1 MISTKTIQLLGVICL
16 MASCAPTP
24 VSIHLTNNLS
34 IVRQNETVEVLI
46 ADLPEPL
53 SSKIDKIGVYDPS
66 ENTFLTTQLIDV
78 DQDGK
83 MDQLILQPQL
93 APSSQKTFHLKEQP
107 DKPEAVEY
115 CFSRIV
121 PTRID
126 DYTWENDKVA
136 FRTYGPRAQALVEEG
151 KEGGIIS
158 SGIDCWLKK
167 VSYPVINKWYKASEE
182 EGISYHED
190 HGEGLDN
197 YHVGISRGAG
207 GLAIK
212 GADDQYYVSKNFTAH
227 KTLATGPLR
236 TLFQLDYADW
246 QGPQGMI
253 KEQKTIS
260 LDYGNNL
267 MKIEVS
273 IQGTDHIAAGISL
286 QENHGGIIDK
296 NNLLIFKQNHFETIL
311 SNVILTP
318 QKHFKSQHIYNPQIK
333 DQNHVFLDLKILN
346 QSLVYYVGF
355 YWSESNQFADHEAW
369 EAHLDHLAIK
379 IENPIQLNIN

>member
-66 ENTFLTTQLIDV
+66 ENTFLTTQLIDL

-83 MDQLILQPQL
+83 MDQLIFQPQL

-212 GADDQYYVSKNFTAH
+212 GADDQYFVSKNFTAH

>member
-46 ADLPEPL
+46 ADLPELL

-83 MDQLILQPQL
+83 MDQLIFQPQL

-136 FRTYGPRAQALVEEG
+136 FRTYGPSAQALVEEG

-212 GADDQYYVSKNFTAH
+212 GADDQYFVSKNFTAH

-355 YWSESNQFADHEAW
+355 YWSESNQFTDHEAW

>member
-1 MISTKTIQLLGVICL
+1 MIYTKTIQLLSVICL
-16 MASCAPTP
+16 LASCTPTP

-34 IVRQNETVEVLI
+34 IERQNETVEVLI
-46 ADLPEPL
+46 ADLPELL

-66 ENTFLTTQLIDV
+66 ENTFLTTQLIDI

-83 MDQLILQPQL
+83 MDQLIFQPQL
-93 APSSQKTFHLKEQP
+93 APSSEKTFHLKEQP

-212 GADDQYYVSKNFTAH
+212 GAEDQYFVSKNFTTH
-227 KTLATGPLR
+227 KTLASGPLR
-236 TLFQLDYADW
+236 TLFQFDYADW

-273 IQGTDHIAAGISL
+273 IQGTDHVAAGISL
-286 QENHGGIIDK
+286 QENNGTILDK
-296 NNLLIFKQNHFETIL
+296 NNILIFKQNHFETTL

-318 QKHFKSQHIYNPQIK
+318 QKYFKTQHLYNPQIK

-355 YWSESNQFADHEAW
+355 YWSESKQFADHQAW
-369 EAHLDHLAIK
+369 EKHLDDLAIK

>member
-16 MASCAPTP
+16 LASCAPTP

-34 IVRQNETVEVLI
+34 IERQNETVEVLI
-46 ADLPEPL
+46 DDLPEPL

-83 MDQLILQPQL
+83 MDQLIFQPQL
-93 APSSQKTFHLKEQP
+93 APSSQKTFHLKDQP

-212 GADDQYYVSKNFTAH
+212 GADDQYFVSKNFTAH

-286 QENHGGIIDK
+286 QENNGGIIDK
-296 NNLLIFKQNHFETIL
+296 NNLLIFKQNHFETTL

-318 QKHFKSQHIYNPQIK
+318 QKHFKSQHLYNPQIK

-369 EAHLDHLAIK
+369 EAHLDDLAIK

>member
-16 MASCAPTP
+16 LTSCAPKP

-34 IVRQNETVEVLI
+34 IERQNETVEVLI
-46 ADLPEPL
+46 ADLPELL

-83 MDQLILQPQL
+83 MDQLIFQPQL
-93 APSSQKTFHLKEQP
+93 APSSEKTFHLKEQP
-107 DKPEAVEY
+107 NKPEAVEY

-136 FRTYGPRAQALVEEG
+136 FRTYGPKAQALVEEG

-212 GADDQYYVSKNFTAH
+212 GAEDQYFVSKNFTTH

-273 IQGTDHIAAGISL
+273 IEGTDHVAAGISL
-286 QENHGGIIDK
+286 QENNGSIIYK
-296 NNLLIFKQNHFETIL
+296 NNLLIFKQNHFETTL

-318 QKHFKSQHIYNPQIK
+318 QKHFKSQHLYNPQIK

-346 QSLVYYVGF
+346 QLLVYYVGF
-355 YWSESNQFADHEAW
+355 YWSESKQFADHQAW
-369 EAHLDHLAIK
+369 EKYLDDLAIK

>member
-1 MISTKTIQLLGVICL
+1 MISTKTIQLFSVICL

-53 SSKIDKIGVYDPS
+53 SSKIDKIGVYDPL

-83 MDQLILQPQL
+83 MDQLIFQPQL

-136 FRTYGPRAQALVEEG
+136 FRTYGPSAQALVEEG

-212 GADDQYYVSKNFTAH
+212 GADDQYFVSKNFTAH

-355 YWSESNQFADHEAW
+355 YWSESNQFPDHEAW

>member
-83 MDQLILQPQL
+83 MDQLIFQPQL

-212 GADDQYYVSKNFTAH
+212 GADDQYFVSKNFTAH

-333 DQNHVFLDLKILN
+333 DQNHLFLDLKILN

>member
-46 ADLPEPL
+46 ADLPELL

-83 MDQLILQPQL
+83 MDQLIFQPQL

-212 GADDQYYVSKNFTAH
+212 GADDQYFVSKNFTAH
-227 KTLATGPLR
+227 KTLATGPIR

-273 IQGTDHIAAGISL
+273 VQGTDHIAAGISL

-369 EAHLDHLAIK
+369 EAHLDDLAIK

>member
-1 MISTKTIQLLGVICL
+1 MISTKTIQLLSVICL
-16 MASCAPTP
+16 LASCAPTP

-34 IVRQNETVEVLI
+34 IERQNETVEVLI
-46 ADLPEPL
+46 DDLPEPL

-66 ENTFLTTQLIDV
+66 KNTFLTTQLIDV

-83 MDQLILQPQL
+83 MDQLIFQPQL
-93 APSSQKTFHLKEQP
+93 APSSQKTFHLKDQP
-107 DKPEAVEY
+107 DKPEALEY

-136 FRTYGPRAQALVEEG
+136 FRTYGPKAQALVEEG

-212 GADDQYYVSKNFTAH
+212 GADDQYFVSKNFTAH

-286 QENHGGIIDK
+286 QENNGGIIDK
-296 NNLLIFKQNHFETIL
+296 NNLLIFKQNHFETTL

-318 QKHFKSQHIYNPQIK
+318 QKHFKSQHLYNPQIK

-369 EAHLDHLAIK
+369 EAHLDDLAIK

>member
-83 MDQLILQPQL
+83 MDQLIFQPQL

-212 GADDQYYVSKNFTAH
+212 GADDQYFVSKNFTAH

-369 EAHLDHLAIK
+369 EAHLDDLAIK

>member
-83 MDQLILQPQL
+83 MDQLIFQPQL

-212 GADDQYYVSKNFTAH
+212 GADDQYFVSKNFTAH

-355 YWSESNQFADHEAW
+355 YWSESNQFTDHEAW

>member
-24 VSIHLTNNLS
+24 VSIDLTNNLS

-83 MDQLILQPQL
+83 MDQLIFQPQL

-107 DKPEAVEY
+107 DNPEAVEY

-212 GADDQYYVSKNFTAH
+212 GADDQYFVSKNFTAH

-369 EAHLDHLAIK
+369 EAHLDDLAIK

>member
-83 MDQLILQPQL
+83 MDQLIFQPQL

-212 GADDQYYVSKNFTAH
+212 GADDQYFVSKNFTAH

-333 DQNHVFLDLKILN
+333 DQNYLFLDLKILN

-355 YWSESNQFADHEAW
+355 YWSESKQFADHQAW
-369 EAHLDHLAIK
+369 EKHLDDLAIK

>member
-46 ADLPEPL
+46 ADLPELL

-83 MDQLILQPQL
+83 MDQLIFQPQL

-212 GADDQYYVSKNFTAH
+212 GADDQYFVSKNFTAH

-355 YWSESNQFADHEAW
+355 YWSESNQFTDHEAW
-369 EAHLDHLAIK
+369 EAHLDDLAIK

>member
-1 MISTKTIQLLGVICL
+1 MI
-16 MASCAPTP
+16 
-24 VSIHLTNNLS
+24 
-34 IVRQNETVEVLI
+34 
-46 ADLPEPL
+46 
-53 SSKIDKIGVYDPS
+53 
-66 ENTFLTTQLIDV
+66 
-78 DQDGK
+78 
-83 MDQLILQPQL
+83 
-93 APSSQKTFHLKEQP
+93 
-107 DKPEAVEY
+107 
-115 CFSRIV
+115 
-121 PTRID
+121 
-126 DYTWENDKVA
+126 
-136 FRTYGPRAQALVEEG
+136 EEG

-212 GADDQYYVSKNFTAH
+212 GADDQYFVSKNFTAH

-333 DQNHVFLDLKILN
+333 DQNHLFLDLKILN

-355 YWSESNQFADHEAW
+355 YWSESNQFPDHEAW

>member
-66 ENTFLTTQLIDV
+66 ENTFLTTQLIDL

-83 MDQLILQPQL
+83 MDQLIFQPQL

-212 GADDQYYVSKNFTAH
+212 GADDQYFVSKNFTAH

-333 DQNHVFLDLKILN
+333 DQNHLFLDLKILN

>member
-46 ADLPEPL
+46 ADLPELL

-83 MDQLILQPQL
+83 MDQLIFQPQL

-212 GADDQYYVSKNFTAH
+212 GADDQYFVSKNFTAH

-273 IQGTDHIAAGISL
+273 VQGTDHIAAGISL

-333 DQNHVFLDLKILN
+333 DQNHLFLDLKILN

>member
-16 MASCAPTP
+16 LTSCAPKP

-34 IVRQNETVEVLI
+34 IERQNETVEVLI
-46 ADLPEPL
+46 ADLPELL
-53 SSKIDKIGVYDPS
+53 SSKIDKIGVYDPL

-83 MDQLILQPQL
+83 MDQLIFQPQL
-93 APSSQKTFHLKEQP
+93 APSSEKTFHLKEQP
-107 DKPEAVEY
+107 NKPEAVEY

-136 FRTYGPRAQALVEEG
+136 FRTYGPKAQALVEEG

-182 EGISYHED
+182 EGTSYHED

-212 GADDQYYVSKNFTAH
+212 GAEDHYFVSKNFTTH

-246 QGPQGMI
+246 QGPKGMI

-273 IQGTDHIAAGISL
+273 IEGTDHVAAGISL
-286 QENHGGIIDK
+286 QENNGSIIDK
-296 NNLLIFKQNHFETIL
+296 NNLLIFKQNHFETTL

-318 QKHFKSQHIYNPQIK
+318 QKHFKSQHLYNPQIK
-333 DQNHVFLDLKILN
+333 DQNHVFLDLKTLN
-346 QSLVYYVGF
+346 QLLVYYVGF
-355 YWSESNQFADHEAW
+355 YWSESKQFADHQAW
-369 EAHLDHLAIK
+369 EKYLDDLAIK

>member
-46 ADLPEPL
+46 ADLPELL

-83 MDQLILQPQL
+83 MDQLIFQPQL

-212 GADDQYYVSKNFTAH
+212 GADDQYFVSKNFTAH

-355 YWSESNQFADHEAW
+355 YWSESNQFTDHEAW